1 MDAQIDHFLRQLQQQ
16 RALSNHT
23 LAAYRHELTRFAR
36 FAGERQLQLADID
49 QPQIRL
55 FASELRRHGLGGRS
69 IQRALSALRSFFRFL
84 LREGVVGDN
93 PVLGV
98 RLPGSRTRLP
108 RPLPVEEAVQLVE
121 LKGEAWLIRRDRALL
136 ELCYGAGLRLA
147 ELTSLN
153 CADLD
158 LNERLVTVTGKGRKQ
173 RLVPFGRAAATALR
187 QWLTVRGARLADD
200 REPALFISRHGQ
212 RIHPRTVQAM
222 MHRRGV
228 EQGLTSRLHPHR
240 LRHSFATH
248 LLESSGDLR
257 AVQELLGHRDIST
270 TQIYTHLDFQHL
282 AASYD
287 AAHPRARRRGKSVP

>member
-1 MDAQIDHFLRQLQQQ
+1 MDAQIDQFLRQLQQQ
-16 RALSNHT
+16 RALSRHT

-36 FAGERQLQLADID
+36 FASARQLALADID
-49 QPQIRL
+49 PAQIRL
-55 FASELRRHGLGGRS
+55 FASELRRHGLGSRS

-84 LREGVVGDN
+84 LREGVVADN

-98 RLPGSRTRLP
+98 RLPNSRTRLP

-121 LKGEAWLIRRDRALL
+121 LPGESWLIQRDRALL

-147 ELTSLN
+147 ELTGLN
-153 CADLD
+153 CTDLD
-158 LNERLVTVTGKGRKQ
+158 LHERVVTVTGKGRKQ
-173 RLVPFGRAAATALR
+173 RRVPFGRAAATALR
-187 QWLTVRGARLADD
+187 QWLAIRTEQLTDD
-200 REPALFISRHGQ
+200 REPALFISQRGQ

-222 MHRRGV
+222 MRKRGV

-287 AAHPRARRRGKSVP
+287 AAHPRAKRRGKAAP